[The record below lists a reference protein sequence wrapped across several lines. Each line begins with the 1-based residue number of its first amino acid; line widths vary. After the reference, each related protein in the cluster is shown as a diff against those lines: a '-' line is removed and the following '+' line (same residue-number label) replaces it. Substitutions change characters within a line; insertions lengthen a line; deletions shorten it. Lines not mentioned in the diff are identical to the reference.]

1 MLKIDCDRYHE
12 EVAPPLTLG
21 GIIAWVEQQPDAT
34 VFHTLHHP
42 HSYRGYYQCLAFEPA
57 PGTMTKAE
65 LLSLLRSC
73 NGVPY
78 GGYKGGFY
86 FMGLNTDCFLA
97 NWSETG
103 SAMSM
108 PWLENELRVQEV
120 EEPEGTARASRD
132 AVADVQSETAVEEAR
147 DARAVPVDPV
157 STHHVHRGAESLPC
171 YCART
176 TDHPNG
182 HELLWENPAPHAAG
196 APSPSV
202 TMKISSLHADKMDPV
217 DSLESLPP
225 DMRLGSADYLD
236 YLDSDTPM
244 TTSDPNDLVERCNK
258 YVALRELAEQGLY
271 AVARAAQE
279 MRAVSQRGKDAAIVL
294 TETLPS
300 EQMRESIR
308 STVAFF
314 TAQEERMTNI
324 LNTLSAARVDA
335 LQKGDYRKIDGQ
347 WYVCTDP
354 DMARFVSFDGMET
367 PCTNLKRAYDAL
379 RFYVDASDT
388 ELEERG
394 IDRAEA
400 LRLARDAERALH
412 EHNHLSKDP
421 DDVWWAEP
429 LPLAA
434 IDHGAV
440 VPLDTEWQV
449 TTNPVPADADLGG
462 EDGPVWA
469 VMLPLSI
476 GPNAYYDPS
485 PLIQRFNRGS
495 HVHFF
500 RKATATKIR
509 DHFNAMVRTS
519 TEQPLAEIVHH
530 TLQRHVPGDNN
541 A

>member
-78 GGYKGGFY
+78 DGYKGGFY

-202 TMKISSLHADKMDPV
+202 QMKISSLHADKMDPV

-324 LNTLSAARVDA
+324 LNTLSAARDNA
-335 LQKGDYRKIDGQ
+335 LQKGDCRRIDGQ

-354 DMARFVSFDGMET
+354 DMARFVTFDGMET

-400 LRLARDAERALH
+400 LRRARDAERAL
-412 EHNHLSKDP
+412 HNHLSKDP

-519 TEQPLAEIVHH
+519 TEQPLAEIVHY

>member
-1 MLKIDCDRYHE
+1 MLQIDRDRYDE
-12 EVAPPLTLG
+12 DANAPLTLG
-21 GIIAWVEQQPDAT
+21 QIIKWVETQPEGQC
-34 VFHTLHHP
+34 FYGLHMP
-42 HSYRGYYQCLAFEPA
+42 HSYRGYYQCLAFTPSPE
-57 PGTMTKAE
+57 TLSKAE
-65 LLSLLRSC
+65 LLHRLRK
-73 NGVPY
+73 GEGAY
-78 GGYKGGFY
+78 DGYKGGIYRMTFDTECY
-86 FMGLNTDCFLA
+86 LA
-97 NWSETG
+97 RYSETG
-103 SAMSM
+103 TPMCM
-108 PWLENELRVQEV
+108 RWLEDELRVTV
-120 EEPEGTARASRD
+120 MPEGTARASRD

-202 TMKISSLHADKMDPV
+202 TMKISSLPADCMDPV

-429 LPLAA
+429 LPLTA

-469 VMLPLSI
+469 VMLPLSF